1 MNVRSSQSRLR
12 SVATTVAVAVTLTLA
27 AAAGCDGRKEPDL
40 PSVQEKLRE
49 SHVYGQAKL
58 RIGVATDEPL
68 MGDLRNG
75 QHVGF
80 DIEIGRYVAA
90 SLGYE
95 GEQRLEFVSVAT
107 EDRIPAL
114 QGGVVDLVV
123 SSFSMTEERKKLVSF
138 AGPYFVTTQE
148 VMVSTRLKDKIR
160 TIEDLRKPAY
170 KICTSGGSTTE
181 AELEKR
187 QVKALVVKDVA
198 DCVDG
203 IREGRY
209 DAVSSDETILAGFLA
224 TYPKEFE
231 IVDLPFGTSE
241 LLGIGVPIGD
251 PALRDLVAFF
261 LQKSYQRAGTGRRAR
276 GRPRTTGLSAPGCG
290 PRSAS
295 RSRSTCRSLSTSTT
309 RRPRREHRTD
319 RHRRPGST
327 APGRRPA
334 RVPAR

>member
-1 MNVRSSQSRLR
+1 MNVPSTRSRLR
-12 SVATTVAVAVTLTLA
+12 SVATTLAVALTLTLA
-27 AAAGCDGRKEPDL
+27 AAAGCDSRKEPDL
-40 PSVQEKLRE
+40 SSVQEKMRE
-49 SHVYGQAKL
+49 SHIYGQSKL
-58 RIGVATDEPL
+58 RIGVATNEPL

-75 QHVGF
+75 QHIGF
-80 DIEIGRYVAA
+80 DVEIGRYIAA
-90 SLGYE
+90 SLGYQ
-95 GEQRLEFVSVAT
+95 GEQQLEFVSVAT
-107 EDRIPAL
+107 EDRIPYL
-114 QGGVVDLVV
+114 QGGTVDLVV

-148 VMVSTRLKDKIR
+148 VLVPVRLKDEIR
-160 TIEDLRKPAY
+160 TIEDLRNPKY

-187 QVKALVVKDVA
+187 QVKALVVKDVW

-203 IREGRY
+203 IRAGRY

-261 LQKSYQRAGTGRRAR
+261 LQKSYEQGRDGEAS
-276 GRPRTTGLSAPGCG
+276 PWQTAYNRTLG
-290 PRSAS
+290 PWLKAEKRQPQPLEVPQLVDFDDKA
-295 RSRSTCRSLSTSTT
+295 
-309 RRPRREHRTD
+309 PRR
-319 RHRRPGST
+319 
-327 APGRRPA
+327 
-334 RVPAR
+334 

>member
-1 MNVRSSQSRLR
+1 MNIRITQSRLR
-12 SVATTVAVAVTLTLA
+12 SVATTLAVALTLTLA
-27 AAAGCDGRKEPDL
+27 AAAGCDSRKEPDL
-40 PSVQEKLRE
+40 PSVQEKMRE
-49 SHVYGQAKL
+49 SHIYGQAKL
-58 RIGVATDEPL
+58 RIGVATNEPL

-80 DIEIGRYVAA
+80 DVEIGRYIAA

-95 GEQRLEFVSVAT
+95 GEQQLEFVSVAT
-107 EDRIPAL
+107 EDRIPYL
-114 QGGVVDLVV
+114 QGGTVDLVV
-123 SSFSMTEERKKLVSF
+123 SSFSITEEREKLVSF

-148 VMVSTRLKDKIR
+148 VLVPVRLKDDIR
-160 TIEDLRKPAY
+160 TIEDLRNPKY

-187 QVKALVVKDVA
+187 QVKALVVKDVW
-198 DCVDG
+198 DCVNG
-203 IREGRY
+203 IRAGRY

-261 LQKSYQRAGTGRRAR
+261 LQKSYEQGRDGEAS
-276 GRPRTTGLSAPGCG
+276 PWQTAYNRTLG
-290 PRSAS
+290 PWLKAEKRQPQPLEVPNLVDFDDKA
-295 RSRSTCRSLSTSTT
+295 
-309 RRPRREHRTD
+309 PRR
-319 RHRRPGST
+319 
-327 APGRRPA
+327 
-334 RVPAR
+334 

>member
-1 MNVRSSQSRLR
+1 MNVPSTRSRLR
-12 SVATTVAVAVTLTLA
+12 SVATTLAVALTLTLA
-27 AAAGCDGRKEPDL
+27 AAAGCDSRKEPDL
-40 PSVQEKLRE
+40 QSVQEKMRE
-49 SHVYGQAKL
+49 SHIYGQSKL
-58 RIGVATDEPL
+58 RIGVATNEPL

-75 QHVGF
+75 QHIGF
-80 DIEIGRYVAA
+80 DVEIGRYIAA
-90 SLGYE
+90 SLGYQ
-95 GEQRLEFVSVAT
+95 GEQQLEFVSVAT
-107 EDRIPAL
+107 EDRIPYL
-114 QGGVVDLVV
+114 QGGTVDLVV

-148 VMVSTRLKDKIR
+148 VLVPVRLKDEIR
-160 TIEDLRKPAY
+160 TIEDLRNPKY

-187 QVKALVVKDVA
+187 QVKALVVKDVW

-203 IREGRY
+203 IRAGRY

-261 LQKSYQRAGTGRRAR
+261 LQKSYEQGRDGEAS
-276 GRPRTTGLSAPGCG
+276 PWQTAYNRTLG
-290 PRSAS
+290 PWLKAEKRQPQPLEVPKLVDFDDKA
-295 RSRSTCRSLSTSTT
+295 
-309 RRPRREHRTD
+309 PRR
-319 RHRRPGST
+319 
-327 APGRRPA
+327 
-334 RVPAR
+334 